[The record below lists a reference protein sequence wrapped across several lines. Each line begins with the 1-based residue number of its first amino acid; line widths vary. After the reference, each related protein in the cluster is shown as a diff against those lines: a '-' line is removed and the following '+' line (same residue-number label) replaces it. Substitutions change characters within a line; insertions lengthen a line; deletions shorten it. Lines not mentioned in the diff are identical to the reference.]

1 MRSRGYIAELIDT
14 ILKLDPSARG
24 RLEVYLTYPCVR
36 ALRSHRIA
44 NKLYR
49 KRLFLLSRIISELA
63 RRHTGIDI
71 HAGAEIG
78 RRVFID
84 HGTGV
89 VIGETAVIEDDVIIY
104 QGVTLGGT
112 GKENGKRH
120 PTIEKGV
127 LLSAG
132 VKILG
137 NITIGA
143 YSKIGAGSVVLD
155 NIPPRC
161 TVVGIPGRIVK
172 RQE

>member
-1 MRSRGYIAELIDT
+1 MKGRGYIAELIDT
-14 ILKLDPSARG
+14 ILMLDPSAKS
-24 RLEVYLTYPCVR
+24 RLEVYLTYPCIR
-36 ALRSHRIA
+36 ALRSHRVA
-44 NKLYR
+44 NKLYK
-49 KRLFLLSRIISELA
+49 KRWYLLSRLISEHS

-71 HAGAEIG
+71 HAGAKIG

-84 HGTGV
+84 HGMGV
-89 VIGETAVIEDDVIIY
+89 VIGETAVIGDDVIIY

-112 GKENGKRH
+112 GKDRGKRH

-132 VKILG
+132 VKVLG
-137 NITIGA
+137 NITIGE
-143 YSKIGAGSVVLD
+143 YSKIGAGAVVLE

-172 RQE
+172 QKK